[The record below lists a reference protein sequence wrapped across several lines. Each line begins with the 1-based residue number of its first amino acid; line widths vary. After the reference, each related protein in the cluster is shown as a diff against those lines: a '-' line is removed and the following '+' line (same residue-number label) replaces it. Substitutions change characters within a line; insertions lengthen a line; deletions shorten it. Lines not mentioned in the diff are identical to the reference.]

1 LELETVPTPHELDT
15 DSSPKFP
22 SVKLSLS
29 NFILYVAI
37 SYSTLLKIKE
47 AQNHCNFVLRTINN
61 DDNDP
66 PKRN

>member
-1 LELETVPTPHELDT
+1 MDKENSIVG
-15 DSSPKFP
+15 
-22 SVKLSLS
+22 KL
-29 NFILYVAI
+29 IV
-37 SYSTLLKIKE
+37 YSTLLKIKE